1 MIFAVINFLAH
12 MHPLPKKAQKSIAR
26 IFTYHEMHGTQL
38 FHSKLL
44 TFARP
49 ALKFLP
55 NNIDRLINKFFKYI
69 NCLDNKIP

>member
-44 TFARP
+44 TFA
-49 ALKFLP
+49 
-55 NNIDRLINKFFKYI
+55 
-69 NCLDNKIP
+69 